1 MWLKPEAFDN
11 FISTFKDISGPHLI
25 VWSLTYIIEAVEVDF
40 DYIPVG
46 VLVSNYC
53 KLCGLELQNVPSH
66 SPGGQ
71 KSVFD
76 VSRTLLPLKLVGFVI
91 PVPSS

>member
-25 VWSLTYIIEAVEVDF
+25 VWSLTYIIKAVEVDF
-40 DYIPVG
+40 DYIN
-46 VLVSNYC
+46 NYC
-53 KLCGLELQNVPSH
+53 KLCGLELQNVSSH

-76 VSRTLLPLKLVGFVI
+76 VSRTLVGIVI